1 MAKHTTT
8 RFVQHK
14 IAQCLILRNKATLRP
29 ECFTGRRG
37 DTTND
42 HIANLALGVE
52 GYNMKRLAAA
62 LSRPQL

>member
-8 RFVQHK
+8 RFVQHE
-14 IAQCLILRNKATLRP
+14 IAQFLILRNKAALLP
-29 ECFTGRRG
+29 QCFTGRRG
-37 DTTND
+37 VATND